1 MANDPYTL
9 VVSLDVKKS
18 ARGTL
23 YIDDGSTFD
32 YRSGKFIYIDF
43 SFENNKVKGHVLNVP
58 NFETKSWLERVIVL
72 GFENEPKEVKVVT
85 PSDGEQTLDFF
96 YNKNNHVLSI
106 RKPGINIAAEFEIQI
121 LV

>member
-9 VVSLDVKKS
+9 VVALNVGKS

-43 SFENNKVKGHVLNVP
+43 TFENNKIKGRVLNAP
-58 NFETKSWLERVIVL
+58 IFETKSWLERVIVL
-72 GFENEPKEVKVVT
+72 GFENEPKAVKIVT

-96 YNKNNHVLSI
+96 HNKNNHVLSI
-106 RKPGINIAAEFEIQI
+106 RKPGINIASEFEIQI